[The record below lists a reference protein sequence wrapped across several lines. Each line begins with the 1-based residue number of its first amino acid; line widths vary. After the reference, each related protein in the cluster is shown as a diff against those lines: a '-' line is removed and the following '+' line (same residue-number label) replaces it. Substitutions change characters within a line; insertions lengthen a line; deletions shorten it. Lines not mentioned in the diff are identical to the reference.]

1 MGAQTRTR
9 TRRQKLPNVCCNVW
23 GGNAEG
29 APNFSYLV
37 TYNYNVATLH

>member
-1 MGAQTRTR
+1 MCVAMFGEE
-9 TRRQKLPNVCCNVW
+9 
-23 GGNAEG
+23 NAEG